1 VVLVVGIIV
10 AMTVL
15 AVMVFDAGFAMS
27 DRRNLQTYAD
37 AAALAGARSYGP
49 GADAAHYVALEYL
62 TSPLGFSLPFG
73 ACGSTANCS
82 AGTYYIGNYRVTLAD
97 SYRYQGIFNYPT
109 VLDVVIVHTQPSIFA
124 RMVGFNTL
132 TVAASARATTP
143 GPQFNGANYAVAAVN
158 GDALING
165 GGSGSTRDAR
175 LAVGLAIA
183 AGVCFGAFF
192 VLYHAGSGGGVVA
205 FLSGRVASGMIAI
218 AFALVSRVSPI
229 PEVKAWRLILIAGTL
244 DGAGV
249 VLYLYATFHGLLSL
263 TALLTSFY
271 PAFTILAARFVLR
284 ERLAPRQAAGALLAI
299 VAVALIAAA

>member
-1 VVLVVGIIV
+1 MDCWTWPYRTTARIV
-10 AMTVL
+10 SL
-15 AVMVFDAGFAMS
+15 NPLLS
-27 DRRNLQTYAD
+27 P
-37 AAALAGARSYGP
+37 AAALGSAATLGVADFTGGLAGRRTPPPA
-49 GADAAHYVALEYL
+49 VALGVE
-62 TSPLGFSLPFG
+62 S
-73 ACGSTANCS
+73 
-82 AGTYYIGNYRVTLAD
+82 
-97 SYRYQGIFNYPT
+97 
-109 VLDVVIVHTQPSIFA
+109 
-124 RMVGFNTL
+124 VGFVVAPL
-132 TVAASARATTP
+132 ALWLLPVRFDVAAALFTFAGGAVGGFGLILFYRAMALNMIGVVAPIT
-143 GPQFNGANYAVAAVN
+143 AVVAAALPV
-158 GDALING
+158 GFGVLVFGERLHLGQVAGIVVGLGAIALING